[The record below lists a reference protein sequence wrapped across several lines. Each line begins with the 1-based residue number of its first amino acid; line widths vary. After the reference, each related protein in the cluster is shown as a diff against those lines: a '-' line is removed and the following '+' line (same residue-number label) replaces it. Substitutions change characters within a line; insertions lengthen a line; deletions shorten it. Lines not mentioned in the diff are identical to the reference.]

1 MKIKSIKI
9 HNFRSIKDAKFDLYN
24 YNVLLG
30 ANNSGKT
37 NVLTALRIFYE
48 DGIKFNEK
56 TDFPKFQTD
65 DEESWIHP
73 CQ

>member
-1 MKIKSIKI
+1 ML
-9 HNFRSIKDAKFDLYN
+9 ND
-24 YNVLLG
+24 YNVLVG
-30 ANNSGKT
+30 ANNSGKS
-37 NVLTALRIFYE
+37 NILTALRIFYE

-56 TDFPKFQTD
+56 TDFPRFQTD